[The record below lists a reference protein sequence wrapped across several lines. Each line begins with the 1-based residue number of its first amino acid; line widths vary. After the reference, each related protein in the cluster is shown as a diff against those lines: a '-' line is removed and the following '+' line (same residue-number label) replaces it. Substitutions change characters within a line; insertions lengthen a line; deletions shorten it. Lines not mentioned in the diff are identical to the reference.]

1 LIERSTLYIVSTPIG
16 NMSDITLRA
25 LDVLKSADLVVCEDT
40 RRTRGLMSHH
50 RLSRPLLSFNDVNKE
65 SRTPGILAKLTS
77 GKAVALV
84 SDAGT
89 PAVSDPGFYL
99 VRAAIAQGIGVVP
112 VPGASAILA
121 SLVVSGLATDRFLF
135 VGFLPRKQGRRKK
148 AIVSFATERGTIII
162 YETANRLQKT
172 LPQLAEVLGPDRK
185 LVVARELTKR
195 FEQVVRTDLGSWED
209 TLSSIP
215 LKGEFVVLV
224 SGNTK

>member
-1 LIERSTLYIVSTPIG
+1 MIDRGILYVVSTPIG

-25 LDVLKSADLVVCEDT
+25 LDTLKSVDLVVCEDT
-40 RRTRGLMSHH
+40 RRTRGLLSHY
-50 RLSRPLLSFNDVNKE
+50 RISKPLLSFNDVNKE

-77 GKAVALV
+77 GQSLALV

-99 VRAAIAQGIGVVP
+99 VRAAIAQGVGVVP
-112 VPGASAILA
+112 VPGPSAILA

-135 VGFLPRKQGRRKK
+135 VGFLPRRQGRREKT
-148 AIVSFATERGTIII
+148 IRSFAAERGTIIL
-162 YETANRLQKT
+162 YEAANRLAKT
-172 LPQLAEVLGPDRK
+172 LSGLARVLGSDRQ

-195 FEQVVRTDLGSWED
+195 FEQVVRTDLGSWEE
-209 TLSSIP
+209 TLASVT

-224 SGNTK
+224 SGNKK